1 MSLWPIEF
9 WPMEH
14 LGWLA
19 LAFTVAYGC
28 ALVVPLLGWWSRGRL
43 LTPAGWC
50 SATGCLACPLLI
62 PADRVGLR
70 AAAVFVSVELVFKM
84 VDFLRHRGRGW
95 DGDAAREYCRFLLP
109 FPVLAVVYPDHK
121 RRLARPDRPWP
132 HVLRILGGSAGV
144 AAGLVLVR
152 SISVSA
158 VVQSSPALD
167 HVIRVAIFIPVIESI
182 SRVLYGFERL
192 AGFDT
197 TPLIRNA
204 YRSRTVSEF
213 WRRYNYRLHDWLYRN
228 VFEATGGRRAPVRSV
243 LLVFVFS
250 GLFHEA
256 AFALATSRLT
266 GYQFA
271 FFAIQGPAALAS
283 RHLERLARRGGI
295 AGRITAHGVTI
306 LFMSVT
312 SVLFFHGVSEVF
324 PSVLVNGSPLP

>member
-1 MSLWPIEF
+1 MK
-9 WPMEH
+9 H
-14 LGWLA
+14 LGWLLLAFAVAYACA
-19 LAFTVAYGC
+19 LA
-28 ALVVPLLGWWSRGRL
+28 VPLLGWWSRGRL

-70 AAAVFVSVELVFKM
+70 AAAVFVSAELVLKM
-84 VDFLRHRGRGW
+84 VDSLRHRSGGW
-95 DGDAAREYCRFLLP
+95 DGHAAREYCRSLIP
-109 FPVLAVVYPDHK
+109 FPLLAVVYPDHT
-121 RRLARPDRPWP
+121 RRLVRPDRPWA
-132 HVLRILGGSAGV
+132 HILRILGGSACV

-152 SISVSA
+152 SLSMSA

-167 HVIRVAIFIPVIESI
+167 HAIRVLIFVPVIESI
-182 SRVLYGFERL
+182 SRVLYGLERL
-192 AGFDT
+192 AGFGT
-197 TPLIRNA
+197 APIVRNA
-204 YRSRTVSEF
+204 YLSRTVSEF

-228 VFEATGGRRAPVRSV
+228 VFQASGGRHAPVRSV

-250 GLFHEA
+250 GVFHEA

-271 FFAIQGPAALAS
+271 FFAIQGPAAVAS

-306 LFMSVT
+306 LFLSVT